1 MSQTYEVLLHNQ
13 NRKKKK
19 ILDWQLFRNIWA
31 AYKYDQKMNKSHSL
45 LKNENLLL
53 VEALFS
59 GNKLSAA
66 LVKDAVVLI

>member
-1 MSQTYEVLLHNQ
+1 M
-13 NRKKKK
+13 
-19 ILDWQLFRNIWA
+19 DWQLFRNIWA